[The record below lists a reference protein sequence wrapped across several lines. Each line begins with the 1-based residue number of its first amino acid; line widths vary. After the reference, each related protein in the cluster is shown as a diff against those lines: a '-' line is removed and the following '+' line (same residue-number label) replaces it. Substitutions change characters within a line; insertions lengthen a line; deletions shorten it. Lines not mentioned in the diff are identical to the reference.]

1 VTFWYDSKLG
11 DEVRYC
17 SLPTVTITRKRRE
30 KVLVQE
36 EEEEE
41 EATAAAAAA
50 AGTLARLPWHSTTMV
65 GNCRYH

>member
-1 VTFWYDSKLG
+1 
-11 DEVRYC
+11 VRYC
-17 SLPTVTITRKRRE
+17 SLPTVTITGKRRE
-30 KVLVQE
+30 KVLLQ